1 MLKNKLQCILRPRGL
16 RAFLSKSE
24 NNTLK
29 ILDVGCGN
37 KSSIFIKKINPKFQ
51 IYGIDVS
58 DYNQTLD
65 SKNLYADYLIAKPEL
80 FDQSITEIN
89 FEFDLITSNHNIE
102 HCNNPEKTFK
112 AMVAKLRPGGKMF
125 IATPSL
131 NSIYFPARNGTLNFF
146 DDTTHKQPVDL
157 VKLLKSQENMVRCIF
172 YKESY
177 RPFFWVVVGWLN
189 EFTSRLNG
197 KVMLGTWDY
206 YGFEQIM
213 WLEKIDDQVNLR
225 G

>member
-102 HCNNPEKTFK
+102 HCNNP
-112 AMVAKLRPGGKMF
+112 
-125 IATPSL
+125 SL